1 MCDGCE
7 MYPIIGTRY
16 KVYFIINYFSV
27 QSVKILIYV
36 KNVKNKIN
44 MNMLCLK

>member
-16 KVYFIINYFSV
+16 KVYFIIIYF
-27 QSVKILIYV
+27 QCAICKDFD
-36 KNVKNKIN
+36 
-44 MNMLCLK
+44 LCEKCEE